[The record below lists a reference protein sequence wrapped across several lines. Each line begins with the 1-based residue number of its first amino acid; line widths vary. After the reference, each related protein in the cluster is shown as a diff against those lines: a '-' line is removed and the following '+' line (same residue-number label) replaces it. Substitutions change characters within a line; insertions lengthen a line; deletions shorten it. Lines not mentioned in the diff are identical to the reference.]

1 MLFDI
6 YLIILT
12 GFAMFGIYCFLEAV
26 FNIFSFRKMPLSV
39 MIVRNNTDEYTMKK
53 IKFAEQN
60 IPNNYTVF
68 YPFSDEEDKE
78 KQMEILNEYL
88 EGVLGVK
95 SVNNR

>member
-12 GFAMFGIYCFLEAV
+12 GFSMFGIYCFLEAV
-26 FNIFSFRKMPLSV
+26 FNIFSLRKMPLSV
-39 MIVRNNTDEYTMKK
+39 MIIRNNIDEYTMKK

-78 KQMEILNEYL
+78 KQMKILNEYL
-88 EGVLGVK
+88 EGVLDVK